1 MKKNILLLC
10 LDKNYSRNLGKKLA
24 DMLELFF
31 VDINDI
37 LEYNLINNQMLESAG
52 KTYFEKEKQKVLKGF
67 ADYEN
72 SVFCANFELLTQK
85 NNLTKFKNNSIT
97 IYLHLAHGEL
107 ETLQQNQEMQ
117 HLLIAFD
124 EEDKFCK
131 DNADLVVNVN
141 LDIESSL
148 NQIINELMNFYK

>member
-1 MKKNILLLC
+1 MRIQ
-10 LDKNYSRNLGKKLA
+10 
-24 DMLELFF
+24 FF
-31 VDINDI
+31 VQI
-37 LEYNLINNQMLESAG
+37 LNCL
-52 KTYFEKEKQKVLKGF
+52 LK
-67 ADYEN
+67 
-72 SVFCANFELLTQK
+72 K